1 MMGSPNRGAD
11 TTLDRP
17 VPAVSFMPVESPYAA
32 VPAALEFAPRDAL
45 VFWEEEH
52 ADQYKRV
59 LGVVVGNK
67 LKLVKITVGR
77 DSGLEILCEAPLVEE
92 PGVLRSGFVT
102 RDALVLWAEP
112 RVPRGVGKTIVVRI
126 GAVLKMLRITG
137 DEDRPAIEVLHSIDT
152 TA

>member
-1 MMGSPNRGAD
+1 MAAPDDGAD
-11 TTLDRP
+11 SAHDP
-17 VPAVSFMPVESPYAA
+17 VVPALSFLPVEPVHPAA
-32 VPAALEFAPRDAL
+32 PAALEFVPHDAL

-59 LGVVVGNK
+59 FAVVLGNK
-67 LKLVKITVGR
+67 LKLVKITAGR
-77 DSGLEILCEAPLVEE
+77 GSGLQILCEAALVDE
-92 PGVLRSGFVT
+92 PCVLRPGFVT

-126 GAVLKMLRITG
+126 GPVLKMIRVAG
-137 DEDRPAIEVLHSIDT
+137 DEERPAIEVLHSLDT